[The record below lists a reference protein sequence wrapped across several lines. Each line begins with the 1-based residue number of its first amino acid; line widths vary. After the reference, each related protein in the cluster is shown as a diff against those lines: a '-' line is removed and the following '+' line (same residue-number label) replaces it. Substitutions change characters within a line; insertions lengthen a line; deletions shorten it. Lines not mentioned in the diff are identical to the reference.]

1 MSTKAEKTLLL
12 TRDDVARLL
21 TLPELIEA
29 MREAYC
35 LRANHELVIRPQRAV
50 TRHGEDSTT
59 VTFPGVLPDCERY
72 TVKVNAKTAGNV
84 ARGLPFLRGVILL
97 INRAD
102 GANEAILESG
112 LLTAMRTGAS
122 GAVVADVLARKEAR
136 TVMIIGAG
144 LQAEWMLPA
153 LAQVRRIREVRVFD
167 VVRERAD
174 DWRHRMS
181 SKVPALYKVAESP
194 REAREMDIVVTVTQ
208 SREPILLAEDFRP
221 GQCILAV
228 GADEPGK
235 VELAADLLQRCRLVS
250 DDRDLCFS
258 DGAFNVA
265 FRDGA
270 ITADHIHAEIGE
282 ILAGQRPGRTNE
294 EESFVFGNVGLP
306 FQDLVAAQIVRK
318 RALAEGVGMLF
329 SW

>member
-1 MSTKAEKTLLL
+1 MSTKTEKTLLL

-29 MREAYC
+29 LREAYR
-35 LRANHELVIRPQRAV
+35 LRANHELIIRPQRAV
-50 TRHGEDSTT
+50 ARYGEESTT

-97 INRAD
+97 INRTD

-112 LLTAMRTGAS
+112 LLTAMRTGAA
-122 GAVVADVLARKEAR
+122 GALAADLLAPKEAR

-153 LAQVRRIREVRVFD
+153 LAHVRKIREVRVFD

-174 DWRHRMS
+174 DWMHRMS
-181 SKVPALYKVAESP
+181 SKVPALYKIAESP
-194 REAREMDIVVTVTQ
+194 REARETDIVVTVTQ
-208 SREPILLAEDFRP
+208 SREPILLGEDFRP
-221 GQCILAV
+221 GQCILAM
-228 GADEPGK
+228 GSDEPGK
-235 VELAADLLQRCRLVS
+235 VELATDLLQRCRLVS

-270 ITADHIHAEIGE
+270 ITAEHIHAELGE
-282 ILAGQRPGRTNE
+282 ILAGQRTGRTAGD
-294 EESFVFGNVGLP
+294 ESFVFGNVGLP

-329 SW
+329 TW

>member
-29 MREAYC
+29 LRAAYC
-35 LRANHELVIRPQRAV
+35 LRANHELVIRPQRAMAKYG
-50 TRHGEDSTT
+50 GESTT
-59 VTFPGVLPDCERY
+59 VIFPGVLPDCERY
-72 TVKVNAKTAGNV
+72 TVKVNAKTDGNV

-97 INRAD
+97 INRTD
-102 GANEAILESG
+102 GSNEAILESG
-112 LLTAMRTGAS
+112 LLTAMRTGAA
-122 GAVVADVLARKEAR
+122 GAVAADVLAHKDAR
-136 TVMIIGAG
+136 SVMIIGAG

-174 DWRHRMS
+174 DWIHRMS
-181 SKVPALYKVAESP
+181 SKVPALYKIAETP
-194 REAREMDIVVTVTQ
+194 REARESDIVVTVTQ
-208 SREPILLAEDFRP
+208 SQEPILLGEDFRP
-221 GQCILAV
+221 GQCVLAA

-235 VELAADLLQRCRLVS
+235 VELATDLLQRCRLVS

-258 DGAFNVA
+258 DGSFNVA

-270 ITADHIHAEIGE
+270 ITAEHIHAELGE
-282 ILAGQRPGRTNE
+282 VLAGQRPGRTSDE
-294 EESFVFGNVGLP
+294 ETFVFGSVGLP

>member
-1 MSTKAEKTLLL
+1 MATKTEKTLLL
-12 TRDDVARLL
+12 TREDVARLL

-29 MREAYC
+29 LREAYC
-35 LRANHELVIRPQRAV
+35 LRADHELIVRPQRSMA
-50 TRHGEDSTT
+50 RQGEDSTT
-59 VTFPGVLPDCERY
+59 VIFPGVLPDCDRY

-97 INRAD
+97 VNRVD
-102 GANEAILESG
+102 GSNEAILESG
-112 LLTAMRTGAS
+112 LITAMRTGAAA
-122 GAVVADVLARKEAR
+122 AVAADLLARKDAR
-136 TVMIIGAG
+136 TVMIVGAG
-144 LQAEWMLPA
+144 LQAEWVLQA

-167 VVRERAD
+167 VVPERAD

-181 SKVPALYKVAESP
+181 AKVPLLYKVAASP

-208 SREPILLAEDFRP
+208 SREPLLLAEDFRP
-221 GQCILAV
+221 GQCILAI

-235 VELAADLLQRCRLVS
+235 VELATDLLLRCRLVS

-265 FRDGA
+265 FRDGFVSA
-270 ITADHIHAEIGE
+270 EHIHAEIGE
-282 ILAGQRPGRTNE
+282 ILAGQRPGRTTE
-294 EESFVFGNVGLP
+294 DESFVFGNVGLP
-306 FQDLVAAQIVRK
+306 FQDLVAAQIVRR

>member
-1 MSTKAEKTLLL
+1 MSTKIQKTLLL

-29 MREAYC
+29 LRDAYC
-35 LRANHELVIRPQRAV
+35 LRADHDIVVRPQRAMASY
-50 TRHGEDSTT
+50 GEESMT
-59 VTFPGVLPDCERY
+59 VIFPGVLPDCERY
-72 TVKVNAKTAGNV
+72 TVKVNSKTAGNV

-97 INRAD
+97 VNRAD
-102 GANEAILESG
+102 GSNEAILESG
-112 LLTAMRTGAS
+112 LLTAMRTGAT
-122 GAVVADVLARKEAR
+122 GALAVDLLALKDAR

-153 LAQVRRIREVRVFD
+153 LAHVRRIREVRVFD

-174 DWRHRMS
+174 NWMHRMS

-208 SREPILLAEDFRP
+208 SREPILLGEDYRP

-235 VELAADLLQRCRLVS
+235 VEIATDLLQRCRLVS

-265 FRDGA
+265 FGDGA
-270 ITADHIHAEIGE
+270 ITAEHIHADFGE
-282 ILAGQRPGRTNE
+282 ILAGKRPGRTANE
-294 EESFVFGNVGLP
+294 DAFVFGNVGLP